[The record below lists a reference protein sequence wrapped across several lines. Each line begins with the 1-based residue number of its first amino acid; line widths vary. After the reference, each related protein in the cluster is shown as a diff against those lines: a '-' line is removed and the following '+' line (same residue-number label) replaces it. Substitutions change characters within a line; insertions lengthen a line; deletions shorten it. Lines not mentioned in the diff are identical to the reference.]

1 MKSPSALA
9 RTLRDDRRFELFVLA
24 VIVIAGI
31 NVGLE
36 TSPTLVERFGG
47 LLRAID
53 AVVLG
58 IFTLEA
64 AIKILAEGRKPWRYF
79 QSGWNLFD
87 FTIVVVCY
95 LPVEGEYAAVLRLA
109 RVLRVLRLITT
120 LPRLRILAGALLR
133 SLPSMFYVTLLLLIL
148 FYAYAVLGVYLFRGN
163 DPGHFGDLGT
173 AMLTLFRVVTLEDW
187 TDVMYTAIQGSHV
200 YPAQGAVP
208 MGPEPQAFG
217 FWGALYFVSFVVFGA
232 LVMINLFIG
241 VILTSITEVQG
252 ENLRQTLHVPDMEKR
267 EVAMQQSL
275 DRMQAELSSLREA
288 LARDK
293 EPPPEP

>member
-1 MKSPSALA
+1 MSPPSVLA
-9 RTLRDDRRFELFVLA
+9 RRLRDDRRFEIFVLA
-24 VIVIAGI
+24 VIVVAGI

-36 TSPTLVERFGG
+36 TSTVLMNRYGG
-47 LLRAID
+47 LLKTID

-58 IFTLEA
+58 IFTVEVF
-64 AIKILAEGRKPWRYF
+64 IKILAEGRKPWRYF
-79 QSGWNLFD
+79 FSGWNLFD

-95 LPVEGEYAAVLRLA
+95 LPLNGEYAAVLRLA

-163 DPGHFGDLGT
+163 DPTHFGTLGH

-187 TDVMYTAIQGSHV
+187 TDVMYTAIQGSDV
-200 YPAQGAVP
+200 YPAMGAIP

-217 FWGALYFVSFVVFGA
+217 FWGAAYFVSFVVFGA

-252 ENLRQTLHVPDMEKR
+252 EHLRDTLHVTDIEKR
-267 EVAMQQSL
+267 DATIQQSL
-275 DRMQAELSSLREA
+275 DRMQAEVASLRQA
-288 LARDK
+288 LAREGTPPDK
-293 EPPPEP
+293 